1 MKTPR
6 PSKKHCFEK
15 HAKLI
20 AALNAQEQA
29 LEATRALLRE
39 NASDY
44 FGFEVG
50 DSVVWVG
57 SPVGNLSGVI
67 KEIRFH
73 HPYPNITRKTRTI
86 GAFVVRP
93 WKRGPKHEL
102 CTTDRNDV
110 IVTDRDAM
118 KLVRKNVPEGQ
129 RFKRCR
135 P

>member
-1 MKTPR
+1 MKKQTR
-6 PSKKHCFEK
+6 PTKKHCFNK

-20 AALNAQEQA
+20 AALRAQEEVA
-29 LEATRALLRE
+29 EGIRSLLRE

-50 DSVVWVG
+50 DSVVWF
-57 SPVGNLSGVI
+57 GNPPRMLSGVI

-73 HPYPNITRKTRTI
+73 HPFPGKKIREI
-86 GAFVVRP
+86 GCFVVRP

-102 CTTDRNDV
+102 CKTSVNDV
-110 IVTDRDAM
+110 VVTDRDAM

-129 RFKRCR
+129 RFKR
-135 P
+135 